1 MPVCRLAA
9 PVCARFLPAGC
20 QRPKVVT
27 SACRPKQAQMLSR
40 ELQTTIQKLIR
51 FLQPVSPGTIPTNI
65 IGGLFQLVVAS
76 WDEFS
81 GSAETENGG
90 SKNLAGRRSEG
101 RHLEPAVFVF
111 YYRAPWND
119 RAGSTRAEK
128 QLWKLNL
135 DSRTADHQQIGFRQ
149 LRPRAPRVDVR
160 GPADEVSKAVQE
172 GPSST
177 SRLVSNGVVVW
188 KNDDE
193 LTVFHGRIIGGNY
206 QQTVS
211 GRRRRFIA
219 DLKPK
224 LKIFGWEFISVD
236 RGLRFKKTK

>member
-1 MPVCRLAA
+1 MCRLAA

-81 GSAETENGG
+81 GSAETRMEAR
-90 SKNLAGRRSEG
+90 KILRDEG
-101 RHLEPAVFVF
+101 PKDVTWSPPCLSFIIERHGTTVL
-111 YYRAPWND
+111 
-119 RAGSTRAEK
+119 GSTRAEK